1 MLTMYIRALILYVV
15 VIFLMRLMGKRQI
28 GQLQPYELVFN
39 MIIADLAATPMS
51 DVGIPL
57 LYGVMPIAAT
67 VLVYAVISLLTLKS
81 EKARLILTGRP
92 TILVRNGVI
101 QQQEMKRQ
109 GFTITELMEQVREH
123 GIENLHEVGCAV
135 LEISGQV
142 NVFPIAKKRPVTPD
156 DLHLRVKYENLPL
169 HLIQDGCLQKDSL
182 CSAHLTES
190 WLTQQLRRFNCT
202 IPDAYYCALDTEGV
216 MCLQKKKETR
226 VQFLQALRPE
236 EVTW

>member
-28 GQLQPYELVFN
+28 GQLQPYELVFT

-123 GIENLHEVGCAV
+123 GI
-135 LEISGQV
+135 
-142 NVFPIAKKRPVTPD
+142 
-156 DLHLRVKYENLPL
+156 
-169 HLIQDGCLQKDSL
+169 
-182 CSAHLTES
+182 
-190 WLTQQLRRFNCT
+190 
-202 IPDAYYCALDTEGV
+202 
-216 MCLQKKKETR
+216 
-226 VQFLQALRPE
+226 
-236 EVTW
+236 

>member
-15 VIFLMRLMGKRQI
+15 VIFMMRLMGKRQI
-28 GQLQPYELVFN
+28 GQLQPYELVFT

-57 LYGVMPIAAT
+57 LYGVMPIAAS

-101 QQQEMKRQ
+101 CQDEMKRQ

-123 GIENLHEVGCAV
+123 GIENLHDVGCAV

-142 NVFPIAKKRPVTPD
+142 NVFPTAKKRPVTPD
-156 DLHLRVKYENLPL
+156 DLNIRVKYENLPL

-182 CSAHLTES
+182 RMAHLTES
-190 WLTQQLRRFNCT
+190 WLTQQLRKFDCT
-202 IPDAYYCALDTEGV
+202 IHDAFYCAVDTEGV

-226 VQFLQALRPE
+226 VRFLQALRPE